1 MNRSMSWRTVDIV
14 VIAALA
20 VAFGVVYW
28 AWGLLFAGTTAAFAF
43 LPPAQYVLSGVWLVA
58 GVLAGLIVRK
68 PGAALFAEIVA
79 ASVSIL
85 LGSPWSL
92 DVALSG
98 VYQGA
103 GAELAF
109 AVFRYRR
116 WDVIVAVL
124 AAALAAVGEWLHDM
138 PLYYA
143 ATPLNDQ
150 LVIGVFMLISGVLIA
165 GIGSW
170 WLFRALLETGVL
182 AQFPSGRT
190 QQRI

>member
-1 MNRSMSWRTVDIV
+1 VNTSMSWRTVDIV
-14 VIAALA
+14 VTAAIA

-28 AWGLLFAGTTAAFAF
+28 AWGVLFTGTTAAFAF
-43 LPPAQYVLSGVWLVA
+43 LPPAQYILSGVWLVA

-79 ASVSIL
+79 AIISIL

-98 VYQGA
+98 LYQGA

-109 AVFRYRR
+109 ALFRYRR
-116 WDVIVAVL
+116 WDVVAALL
-124 AAALAAVGEWLHDM
+124 AALLAGVGEWLHDI

-143 ATPLNDQ
+143 ATPLPEQ
-150 LVIGVFMLISGVLIA
+150 LVIGVFMLISALLIA
-165 GIGSW
+165 GIGTW
-170 WLFRALLETGVL
+170 WLFRALVQTGVL

>member
-1 MNRSMSWRTVDIV
+1 MNSSMSWRTVDIV
-14 VIAALA
+14 VTAAIA

-28 AWGLLFAGTTAAFAF
+28 AWGVLFTGSTAAFAF
-43 LPPAQYVLSGVWLVA
+43 LPPAQYLLSGVWLVA

-109 AVFRYRR
+109 AIFRYRR
-116 WDVIVAVL
+116 WDLAVTLL
-124 AAALAAVGEWLHDM
+124 AAALAAVGEWLHDI
-138 PLYYA
+138 PLYFA
-143 ATPLNDQ
+143 AVPLTEQ
-150 LVIGVFMLISGVLIA
+150 LLIGVFMLVSALLFA
-165 GIGSW
+165 GFGTW
-170 WLFRALLETGVL
+170 WLFRALVQTGVL
-182 AQFPSGRT
+182 AQFPAGRS

>member
-1 MNRSMSWRTVDIV
+1 MNSSMSWRTVDIV
-14 VIAALA
+14 VAAAIA
-20 VAFGVVYW
+20 VAFGVVFW
-28 AWGLLFAGTTAAFAF
+28 AWGVLFTGTTAAFAF
-43 LPPAQYVLSGVWLVA
+43 LPPAQYLLSGVWLIA

-68 PGAALFAEIVA
+68 PGAALFAETVA

-109 AVFRYRR
+109 ALFRYRR
-116 WDVIVAVL
+116 WDLFVTLL
-124 AAALAAVGEWLHDM
+124 AAALAAVGEWLHDI
-138 PLYYA
+138 PLYFA
-143 ATPLNDQ
+143 AVPLTEQ
-150 LVIGVFMLISGVLIA
+150 LLIGVFMLISALLFA
-165 GIGSW
+165 GLGTW
-170 WLFRALLETGVL
+170 WLFRALVQTGVL
-182 AQFPSGRT
+182 AQFPAGRT

>member
-1 MNRSMSWRTVDIV
+1 MSQSMSWRTVDIV
-14 VIAALA
+14 VTAAIA

-28 AWGLLFAGTTAAFAF
+28 AWGVLFTGTTAAFAF
-43 LPPAQYVLSGVWLVA
+43 LPPAQYMLSGVWLVA
-58 GVLAGLIVRK
+58 GVLAGLVVRK

-116 WDVIVAVL
+116 WDLVAALV
-124 AAALAAVGEWLHDM
+124 AAVLAAVGEWLHDI

-143 ATPLNDQ
+143 AIPLTEQ
-150 LVIGVFMLISGVLIA
+150 LLIGVFMLISAVLIA
-165 GIGSW
+165 GIGTW
-170 WLFRALLETGVL
+170 WLFRALVQTGVL

>member
-1 MNRSMSWRTVDIV
+1 MNSSMSWRTVDIV
-14 VIAALA
+14 VTAAIA

-28 AWGLLFAGTTAAFAF
+28 AWGVLFTGTTAAFAF

-68 PGAALFAEIVA
+68 PGAALFAEVVA

-109 AVFRYRR
+109 AIFRYRR
-116 WDVIVAVL
+116 WDLPVTLL
-124 AAALAAVGEWLHDM
+124 AAALAAVGEWLHDI
-138 PLYYA
+138 PLYFA
-143 ATPLNDQ
+143 AVPLTEQ
-150 LVIGVFMLISGVLIA
+150 LLIGVFMLVSALLFA
-165 GIGSW
+165 GIGTW
-170 WLFRALLETGVL
+170 WLFRALVQTGVL
-182 AQFPSGRT
+182 AQFPAGRT

>member
-1 MNRSMSWRTVDIV
+1 VSQSMSWRTVDIV
-14 VIAALA
+14 VTAAIA

-28 AWGLLFAGTTAAFAF
+28 AWGVLFTGTTAAFAF
-43 LPPAQYVLSGVWLVA
+43 LPPAQYILSGVWLVA

-98 VYQGA
+98 LYQGA

-109 AVFRYRR
+109 ALFRYRR
-116 WDVIVAVL
+116 WDVV
-124 AAALAAVGEWLHDM
+124 AAASAALLSGVGEWLHDM

-143 ATPLNDQ
+143 ATPFPEQ
-150 LVIGVFMLISGVLIA
+150 LLIGVFMLVSAVLIA
-165 GIGSW
+165 GFGTW
-170 WLFRALLETGVL
+170 WLFRALVQTGVL
-182 AQFPSGRT
+182 AQFPAGRT
-190 QQRI
+190 QQRV

>member
-1 MNRSMSWRTVDIV
+1 MSWRTVDIV
-14 VIAALA
+14 VTAAIA

-28 AWGLLFAGTTAAFAF
+28 AWGVLFTGTTAAFAF
-43 LPPAQYVLSGVWLVA
+43 LPPAQYILSGVWLIA

-68 PGAALFAEIVA
+68 PGAALFAETVA

-98 VYQGA
+98 LYQGA

-109 AVFRYRR
+109 AIFRYRR
-116 WDVIVAVL
+116 WDLMAAIL
-124 AAALAAVGEWLHDM
+124 AAALAAVGEWLHDI
-138 PLYYA
+138 PLYFP
-143 ATPLNDQ
+143 ATPFPEQ
-150 LVIGVFMLISGVLIA
+150 LLIGVFMLVSALLFA
-165 GIGSW
+165 GFGTW
-170 WLFRALLETGVL
+170 WLFRALVQTGVL
-182 AQFPSGRT
+182 AQFPAGRS

>member
-1 MNRSMSWRTVDIV
+1 MSSSVSWRTVDIV
-14 VIAALA
+14 VAAAIA

-28 AWGLLFAGTTAAFAF
+28 AWGVLFTGTTAAFAF
-43 LPPAQYVLSGVWLVA
+43 LPPAQYVLSGVWLIA
-58 GVLAGLIVRK
+58 GVLAGLVVRK
-68 PGAALFAEIVA
+68 PGAAIFAETVA

-109 AVFRYRR
+109 ALFRYRR
-116 WDVIVAVL
+116 WDLFVTML
-124 AAALAAVGEWLHDM
+124 AAALAAVGEWLHDI
-138 PLYYA
+138 PLYFA
-143 ATPLNDQ
+143 AVPLTEQ
-150 LVIGVFMLISGVLIA
+150 LLIGVFMLVSALAFA
-165 GIGSW
+165 GLGTW
-170 WLFRALLETGVL
+170 WLFRALVQTGVL
-182 AQFPSGRT
+182 AQFPAGRT

>member
-1 MNRSMSWRTVDIV
+1 MNTSMSWRTVDIV
-14 VIAALA
+14 VTAAIA

-28 AWGLLFAGTTAAFAF
+28 AWGVLFTGTTAAFAF
-43 LPPAQYVLSGVWLVA
+43 LPPAQYILSGVWLVA

-98 VYQGA
+98 LYQGA

-109 AVFRYRR
+109 ALFRYRR
-116 WDVIVAVL
+116 WDVVAALL
-124 AAALAAVGEWLHDM
+124 AAALASVGEWLHDI

-143 ATPLNDQ
+143 ATPLPEQ
-150 LVIGVFMLISGVLIA
+150 LLIGIFMLMSALLFA
-165 GIGSW
+165 GIGTW
-170 WLFRALLETGVL
+170 WLFRALVQTGVL
-182 AQFPSGRT
+182 AQFPSGRS

>member
-1 MNRSMSWRTVDIV
+1 MSWRTVDIV
-14 VIAALA
+14 VTAAIA

-28 AWGLLFAGTTAAFAF
+28 AWGVLFTGTTAAFAF
-43 LPPAQYVLSGVWLVA
+43 LPPAQYILSGVWLVA

-79 ASVSIL
+79 AIISIL

-98 VYQGA
+98 LYQGA

-109 AVFRYRR
+109 ALFRYRR
-116 WDVIVAVL
+116 WDVVAALL
-124 AAALAAVGEWLHDM
+124 AALLAGVGEWLHDI

-143 ATPLNDQ
+143 ATPLPEQ
-150 LVIGVFMLISGVLIA
+150 LVIGVFMLISALLIA
-165 GIGSW
+165 GIGTW
-170 WLFRALLETGVL
+170 WLFRALVQTGVL